1 MLLEHDFAL
10 AILDVQMPEMDGF
23 ELAQLMRGT
32 DKTRHIPIV
41 FVTAAG
47 KEMNFSFQG
56 YESGAV
62 DFLHKPLDINA
73 VQSKVNVFVAL
84 HQQRAETRRQVQALE
99 HSRQQQEALLQELR
113 ATQAEL
119 QRSLRMRDEFMSM
132 VAHELRT
139 PLNTLFLETQ
149 MRTLNLE
156 RGNLAAFAPEKLPK
170 MVARDARQIRSM
182 VRLIDDMLDVSRI
195 SSGKLSIRR
204 EPVDLAALVRRVAE
218 DLAPGPDQMRV
229 QVQEEAQIEGY
240 WDGFR
245 VEQIVVN
252 LISNA
257 LRYGEGKP
265 VDISL
270 AKTSNSAVIEVRDHG
285 IGIGAKDQERIF
297 DAFERV
303 MQPGPHGRPGSGA
316 VHHQAAGRRPRRR
329 HHPAKPARPWRA
341 VQRDLAAGGIVI
353 MATIPAPAP
362 ARLRISCCGWTA
374 PCASWKTPARS
385 CPSRRN
391 CWASNCKPSKWPV
404 SISASSCTT
413 PPCSHAWSDGLAP
426 GAAGEYF
433 LGEYAA
439 GLAAELEADHPVAV
453 DDVRLDPRTAA
464 PGALATFGRLG
475 IRAFLNIPIVKE
487 GQLAALFVVHSRAA
501 RAWQADEI
509 DAGGASGRTRLGQL
523 AARPGASPAALR

>member
-1 MLLEHDFAL
+1 MMNETRTKLLIVDDLPENLRALNALIRENDRSVYQASSGEEALALLLEHDFAL

-182 VRLIDDMLDVSRI
+182 VRLIDDMLVVSRI

-218 DLAPGPDQMRV
+218 DLAPGPDQIRV
-229 QVQEEAQIEGY
+229 QVQDDTQIEGF

-270 AKTSNSAVIEVRDHG
+270 AKTRNSAVIEVRDHG

-303 MQPGPHGRPGSGA
+303 MHQDRTGGLGLGLFITKQLVDAHGGAITLQSQPGH
-316 VHHQAAGRRPRRR
+316 
-329 HHPAKPARPWRA
+329 
-341 VQRDLAAGGIVI
+341 
-353 MATIPAPAP
+353 
-362 ARLRISCCGWTA
+362 
-374 PCASWKTPARS
+374 
-385 CPSRRN
+385 
-391 CWASNCKPSKWPV
+391 
-404 SISASSCTT
+404 
-413 PPCSHAWSDGLAP
+413 
-426 GAAGEYF
+426 
-433 LGEYAA
+433 
-439 GLAAELEADHPVAV
+439 
-453 DDVRLDPRTAA
+453 
-464 PGALATFGRLG
+464 GALFSVTL
-475 IRAFLNIPIVKE
+475 P
-487 GQLAALFVVHSRAA
+487 LAGS
-501 RAWQADEI
+501 
-509 DAGGASGRTRLGQL
+509 
-523 AARPGASPAALR
+523 

>member
-1 MLLEHDFAL
+1 MTHDSSTKLLIVDDLPENLRALNALIREHDRSIYQASSGEEALALLLEHDFAL

-32 DKTRHIPIV
+32 EKTRHIPIV

-84 HQQRAETRRQVQALE
+84 YQQRMETRRQVLALE
-99 HSRQQQEALLQELR
+99 ESRRQQEALLQELR
-113 ATQAEL
+113 TTQAEL

-156 RGNLAAFAPEKLPK
+156 RDNLAAFAPDKLQK
-170 MVARDARQIRSM
+170 MVERDGRQIRSM

-204 EPVDLAALVRRVAE
+204 EPVDLSSLVRRLAD
-218 DLAPGPDQMRV
+218 DLSPYAASTGSTLAV
-229 QVQEEAQIEGY
+229 QALEQVSGY
-240 WDGFR
+240 WDAFR

-257 LRYGEGKP
+257 LRYGEGQP
-265 VDISL
+265 VEISL
-270 AKTSNSAVIEVRDHG
+270 AATQNSAVIEVRDHG
-285 IGIGAKDQERIF
+285 IGISGKDQERIF

-303 MQPGPHGRPGSGA
+303 VQHDRSGGLGLGLFITKQLVDAHGGAITLQSQPGH
-316 VHHQAAGRRPRRR
+316 
-329 HHPAKPARPWRA
+329 
-341 VQRDLAAGGIVI
+341 
-353 MATIPAPAP
+353 
-362 ARLRISCCGWTA
+362 
-374 PCASWKTPARS
+374 
-385 CPSRRN
+385 
-391 CWASNCKPSKWPV
+391 
-404 SISASSCTT
+404 
-413 PPCSHAWSDGLAP
+413 
-426 GAAGEYF
+426 
-433 LGEYAA
+433 
-439 GLAAELEADHPVAV
+439 
-453 DDVRLDPRTAA
+453 
-464 PGALATFGRLG
+464 GALFSVTL
-475 IRAFLNIPIVKE
+475 P
-487 GQLAALFVVHSRAA
+487 LAGS
-501 RAWQADEI
+501 
-509 DAGGASGRTRLGQL
+509 
-523 AARPGASPAALR
+523 

>member
-1 MLLEHDFAL
+1 MMNETSTKLLIVDDLPENLRALNALIRESDRSVYQASSGEEALALLLEHDFAL

-32 DKTRHIPIV
+32 EKTRHIPIV

-47 KEMNFSFQG
+47 KEMNFAFQG

-113 ATQAEL
+113 TTQAEL

-156 RGNLAAFAPEKLPK
+156 RGNLAAFAAERLPK
-170 MVARDARQIRSM
+170 MIARDARQIRSM

-204 EPVDLAALVRRVAE
+204 EPVDLPALVRRVAE
-218 DLAPGPDQMRV
+218 DLAPCAGDGASLL
-229 QVQEEAQIEGY
+229 QVQAEQPIEGY
-240 WDGFR
+240 WDAFR

-265 VDISL
+265 VEISL
-270 AKTSNSAVIEVRDHG
+270 AQTKNSAVIEVRDHG

-303 MQPGPHGRPGSGA
+303 VHQDRTGGLGLGLFITKQLVDAHGGAITLQSQPGH
-316 VHHQAAGRRPRRR
+316 
-329 HHPAKPARPWRA
+329 
-341 VQRDLAAGGIVI
+341 
-353 MATIPAPAP
+353 
-362 ARLRISCCGWTA
+362 
-374 PCASWKTPARS
+374 
-385 CPSRRN
+385 
-391 CWASNCKPSKWPV
+391 
-404 SISASSCTT
+404 
-413 PPCSHAWSDGLAP
+413 
-426 GAAGEYF
+426 
-433 LGEYAA
+433 
-439 GLAAELEADHPVAV
+439 
-453 DDVRLDPRTAA
+453 
-464 PGALATFGRLG
+464 GALFSVTL
-475 IRAFLNIPIVKE
+475 P
-487 GQLAALFVVHSRAA
+487 LAGS
-501 RAWQADEI
+501 
-509 DAGGASGRTRLGQL
+509 
-523 AARPGASPAALR
+523 

>member
-1 MLLEHDFAL
+1 MTHDSSTKLLIVDDLPENLRALNALIREHDRSIYQASSGEEALALLLEHDFAL

-32 DKTRHIPIV
+32 EKTRHIPIV

-84 HQQRAETRRQVQALE
+84 YQQRMETRRQVLALE
-99 HSRQQQEALLQELR
+99 ESRRQQEALLQELR
-113 ATQAEL
+113 ITQAEL

-156 RGNLAAFAPEKLPK
+156 RDNLAAFAPDKLQK
-170 MVARDARQIRSM
+170 MVERDGRQIRSM

-204 EPVDLAALVRRVAE
+204 EPVDLSSLVRRLAD
-218 DLAPGPDQMRV
+218 DLSPYAASTGSTLAV
-229 QVQEEAQIEGY
+229 QALEQVSGY
-240 WDGFR
+240 WDAFR

-257 LRYGEGKP
+257 LRYGEGQP
-265 VDISL
+265 VEISL
-270 AKTSNSAVIEVRDHG
+270 AATQNSAVIEVRDHG
-285 IGIGAKDQERIF
+285 IGISGKDQERIF

-303 MQPGPHGRPGSGA
+303 VQHDRSGGLGLGLFITKQLVDAHGGAITLQSQPGH
-316 VHHQAAGRRPRRR
+316 
-329 HHPAKPARPWRA
+329 
-341 VQRDLAAGGIVI
+341 
-353 MATIPAPAP
+353 
-362 ARLRISCCGWTA
+362 
-374 PCASWKTPARS
+374 
-385 CPSRRN
+385 
-391 CWASNCKPSKWPV
+391 
-404 SISASSCTT
+404 
-413 PPCSHAWSDGLAP
+413 
-426 GAAGEYF
+426 
-433 LGEYAA
+433 
-439 GLAAELEADHPVAV
+439 
-453 DDVRLDPRTAA
+453 
-464 PGALATFGRLG
+464 GALFSVTL
-475 IRAFLNIPIVKE
+475 P
-487 GQLAALFVVHSRAA
+487 LAGS
-501 RAWQADEI
+501 
-509 DAGGASGRTRLGQL
+509 
-523 AARPGASPAALR
+523 

>member
-1 MLLEHDFAL
+1 MMNETSTKLLIVDDLPENLRALNALIRESDRSVYQASSGEEALALLLEHDFAL

-32 DKTRHIPIV
+32 EKTRHIPIV

-84 HQQRAETRRQVQALE
+84 HQQRMETRRQVQALE

-113 ATQAEL
+113 TTQAEL

-156 RGNLAAFAPEKLPK
+156 RGNLAAFAPERLPK
-170 MVARDARQIRSM
+170 MIARDARQIRSM

-204 EPVDLAALVRRVAE
+204 EPVDLPALVRRVAE
-218 DLAPGPDQMRV
+218 DLAPCTDDGASLL
-229 QVQEEAQIEGY
+229 QVQADQPIEGY
-240 WDGFR
+240 WDAFR

-257 LRYGEGKP
+257 LRYGQGKP
-265 VDISL
+265 VEISL
-270 AKTSNSAVIEVRDHG
+270 AQTKNSAVIEVRDHG
-285 IGIGAKDQERIF
+285 IGIVAKDQERIF

-303 MQPGPHGRPGSGA
+303 MHQDRTGGLGLGLFITKQLVDAHGGAITLQSQPGH
-316 VHHQAAGRRPRRR
+316 
-329 HHPAKPARPWRA
+329 
-341 VQRDLAAGGIVI
+341 
-353 MATIPAPAP
+353 
-362 ARLRISCCGWTA
+362 
-374 PCASWKTPARS
+374 
-385 CPSRRN
+385 
-391 CWASNCKPSKWPV
+391 
-404 SISASSCTT
+404 
-413 PPCSHAWSDGLAP
+413 
-426 GAAGEYF
+426 
-433 LGEYAA
+433 
-439 GLAAELEADHPVAV
+439 
-453 DDVRLDPRTAA
+453 
-464 PGALATFGRLG
+464 GALFSVTL
-475 IRAFLNIPIVKE
+475 P
-487 GQLAALFVVHSRAA
+487 LAGS
-501 RAWQADEI
+501 
-509 DAGGASGRTRLGQL
+509 
-523 AARPGASPAALR
+523 

>member
-1 MLLEHDFAL
+1 MTHDSSTKLLIVDDLPENLRALNALIREHDRSIYQASSGEEALALLLEHDFAL

-32 DKTRHIPIV
+32 EKTRHIPIV

-84 HQQRAETRRQVQALE
+84 YQQRMETRRQVLALE
-99 HSRQQQEALLQELR
+99 ESRRQQEALLQELR
-113 ATQAEL
+113 TTQAEL

-156 RGNLAAFAPEKLPK
+156 RDNLSAFAPDKLQK
-170 MVARDARQIRSM
+170 MVERDGRQIRSM

-204 EPVDLAALVRRVAE
+204 EAVDLSALVRRLAD
-218 DLAPGPDQMRV
+218 DLSPYAASTGSTL
-229 QVQEEAQIEGY
+229 QVHTLEHITGY
-240 WDGFR
+240 WDAFR

-265 VDISL
+265 VGISL
-270 AKTSNSAVIEVRDHG
+270 AATQNSAVIEVRDQG
-285 IGIGAKDQERIF
+285 IGISGKDQERIF

-303 MQPGPHGRPGSGA
+303 VQHDRSGGLGLGLFITKQLVDAHGGAITLQSQPGH
-316 VHHQAAGRRPRRR
+316 
-329 HHPAKPARPWRA
+329 
-341 VQRDLAAGGIVI
+341 
-353 MATIPAPAP
+353 
-362 ARLRISCCGWTA
+362 
-374 PCASWKTPARS
+374 
-385 CPSRRN
+385 
-391 CWASNCKPSKWPV
+391 
-404 SISASSCTT
+404 
-413 PPCSHAWSDGLAP
+413 
-426 GAAGEYF
+426 
-433 LGEYAA
+433 
-439 GLAAELEADHPVAV
+439 
-453 DDVRLDPRTAA
+453 
-464 PGALATFGRLG
+464 GALFSVTL
-475 IRAFLNIPIVKE
+475 P
-487 GQLAALFVVHSRAA
+487 LAGS
-501 RAWQADEI
+501 
-509 DAGGASGRTRLGQL
+509 
-523 AARPGASPAALR
+523 

>member
-1 MLLEHDFAL
+1 
-10 AILDVQMPEMDGF
+10 
-23 ELAQLMRGT
+23 MRGT
-32 DKTRHIPIV
+32 EKTRHIPIV

-99 HSRQQQEALLQELR
+99 HSRQQQDALLQQLR
-113 ATQAEL
+113 ETQAEL

-156 RGNLAAFAPEKLPK
+156 SGNLAAFAPDKLPK

-204 EPVDLAALVRRVAE
+204 EPVDLATLVRRVAE
-218 DLAPGPDQMRV
+218 DLAPCPDQLRV
-229 QVQEEAQIEGY
+229 QVQEEAQVEGY
-240 WDGFR
+240 WDAYR

-270 AKTSNSAVIEVRDHG
+270 AKTKNSAVLEVRDHG
-285 IGIGAKDQERIF
+285 IGIGPKDQERIF

-303 MQPGPHGRPGSGA
+303 VNQDSTGGLGLGLFITKQLVDAHGGAITVQSQSG
-316 VHHQAAGRRPRRR
+316 H
-329 HHPAKPARPWRA
+329 
-341 VQRDLAAGGIVI
+341 
-353 MATIPAPAP
+353 
-362 ARLRISCCGWTA
+362 
-374 PCASWKTPARS
+374 
-385 CPSRRN
+385 
-391 CWASNCKPSKWPV
+391 
-404 SISASSCTT
+404 
-413 PPCSHAWSDGLAP
+413 
-426 GAAGEYF
+426 
-433 LGEYAA
+433 
-439 GLAAELEADHPVAV
+439 
-453 DDVRLDPRTAA
+453 
-464 PGALATFGRLG
+464 GALFSVTL
-475 IRAFLNIPIVKE
+475 P
-487 GQLAALFVVHSRAA
+487 LAGS
-501 RAWQADEI
+501 
-509 DAGGASGRTRLGQL
+509 
-523 AARPGASPAALR
+523 

>member
-1 MLLEHDFAL
+1 MMNETRTKLLIVDDLPENLRALNALIRENDRSVYQASSGEEALALLLEHDFAL

-218 DLAPGPDQMRV
+218 DLAPGPDQIRV
-229 QVQEEAQIEGY
+229 QVQDDTQIEGF

-270 AKTSNSAVIEVRDHG
+270 AKTRNSAVIEVRDHG

-303 MQPGPHGRPGSGA
+303 MHQDRTGGLGLGLFITKQLVDAHGGAITLQSQPGH
-316 VHHQAAGRRPRRR
+316 
-329 HHPAKPARPWRA
+329 
-341 VQRDLAAGGIVI
+341 
-353 MATIPAPAP
+353 
-362 ARLRISCCGWTA
+362 
-374 PCASWKTPARS
+374 
-385 CPSRRN
+385 
-391 CWASNCKPSKWPV
+391 
-404 SISASSCTT
+404 
-413 PPCSHAWSDGLAP
+413 
-426 GAAGEYF
+426 
-433 LGEYAA
+433 
-439 GLAAELEADHPVAV
+439 
-453 DDVRLDPRTAA
+453 
-464 PGALATFGRLG
+464 GALFSVTL
-475 IRAFLNIPIVKE
+475 P
-487 GQLAALFVVHSRAA
+487 LAGS
-501 RAWQADEI
+501 
-509 DAGGASGRTRLGQL
+509 
-523 AARPGASPAALR
+523 

>member
-1 MLLEHDFAL
+1 MMNETRTKLLIVDDLPENLRALNALIRENDRSVYQASSGEEALALLLEHDFAL

-99 HSRQQQEALLQELR
+99 QSRQQQEALLQELR

-218 DLAPGPDQMRV
+218 DLAPGPDQLRV
-229 QVQEEAQIEGY
+229 QVQEDACIEGY

-257 LRYGEGKP
+257 LRYGDGKP

-270 AKTSNSAVIEVRDHG
+270 AKTRNSAVIEVRDHG
-285 IGIGAKDQERIF
+285 IGIVAKDQERIF

-303 MQPGPHGRPGSGA
+303 MHQDRTGGLGLGLFITKQLVDAHGGAITLQSQPGH
-316 VHHQAAGRRPRRR
+316 
-329 HHPAKPARPWRA
+329 
-341 VQRDLAAGGIVI
+341 
-353 MATIPAPAP
+353 
-362 ARLRISCCGWTA
+362 
-374 PCASWKTPARS
+374 
-385 CPSRRN
+385 
-391 CWASNCKPSKWPV
+391 
-404 SISASSCTT
+404 
-413 PPCSHAWSDGLAP
+413 
-426 GAAGEYF
+426 
-433 LGEYAA
+433 
-439 GLAAELEADHPVAV
+439 
-453 DDVRLDPRTAA
+453 
-464 PGALATFGRLG
+464 GALFSVTL
-475 IRAFLNIPIVKE
+475 P
-487 GQLAALFVVHSRAA
+487 LAGS
-501 RAWQADEI
+501 
-509 DAGGASGRTRLGQL
+509 
-523 AARPGASPAALR
+523 

>member
-1 MLLEHDFAL
+1 MMNETRTKLLIVDDLPENLRALNALIRENDRSVYQASSGEEALALLLEHDFAL

-218 DLAPGPDQMRV
+218 DLAPGTAPNTDQIRV
-229 QVQEEAQIEGY
+229 QVQDDAQIEGY

-270 AKTSNSAVIEVRDHG
+270 AKTRNSAVIEVRDHG

-303 MQPGPHGRPGSGA
+303 MHQDSTGGLGLGLFITKQLVDAHGGAITLQSQPGH
-316 VHHQAAGRRPRRR
+316 
-329 HHPAKPARPWRA
+329 
-341 VQRDLAAGGIVI
+341 
-353 MATIPAPAP
+353 
-362 ARLRISCCGWTA
+362 
-374 PCASWKTPARS
+374 
-385 CPSRRN
+385 
-391 CWASNCKPSKWPV
+391 
-404 SISASSCTT
+404 
-413 PPCSHAWSDGLAP
+413 
-426 GAAGEYF
+426 
-433 LGEYAA
+433 
-439 GLAAELEADHPVAV
+439 
-453 DDVRLDPRTAA
+453 
-464 PGALATFGRLG
+464 GALFSVTL
-475 IRAFLNIPIVKE
+475 P
-487 GQLAALFVVHSRAA
+487 LAGS
-501 RAWQADEI
+501 
-509 DAGGASGRTRLGQL
+509 
-523 AARPGASPAALR
+523 

>member
-1 MLLEHDFAL
+1 MMNETRTKLLIVDDLPENLRALNALIRENDRSVYQASSGEEALALLLEHDFAL

-99 HSRQQQEALLQELR
+99 QSRQQQEALLQELR

-218 DLAPGPDQMRV
+218 DLAPGPDQLRV
-229 QVQEEAQIEGY
+229 QVQEDACIEGY

-257 LRYGEGKP
+257 LRYGDGKP

-270 AKTSNSAVIEVRDHG
+270 AKTRNSAVIEVRDHG
-285 IGIGAKDQERIF
+285 IGIGPKDQERIF

-303 MQPGPHGRPGSGA
+303 MHQDRTGGLGLGLFITKQLVDAHGGAITLQSQPGH
-316 VHHQAAGRRPRRR
+316 
-329 HHPAKPARPWRA
+329 
-341 VQRDLAAGGIVI
+341 
-353 MATIPAPAP
+353 
-362 ARLRISCCGWTA
+362 
-374 PCASWKTPARS
+374 
-385 CPSRRN
+385 
-391 CWASNCKPSKWPV
+391 
-404 SISASSCTT
+404 
-413 PPCSHAWSDGLAP
+413 
-426 GAAGEYF
+426 
-433 LGEYAA
+433 
-439 GLAAELEADHPVAV
+439 
-453 DDVRLDPRTAA
+453 
-464 PGALATFGRLG
+464 GALFSVTL
-475 IRAFLNIPIVKE
+475 P
-487 GQLAALFVVHSRAA
+487 LAGS
-501 RAWQADEI
+501 
-509 DAGGASGRTRLGQL
+509 
-523 AARPGASPAALR
+523 

>member
-1 MLLEHDFAL
+1 MTHDSSTKLLIVDDLPENLRALNALIREHDRSIYQASSGEEALALLLEHDFAL
-10 AILDVQMPEMDGF
+10 AILDVQMPGMDGF

-32 DKTRHIPIV
+32 EKTRHIPIV

-84 HQQRAETRRQVQALE
+84 HQQRMETRRQVLALE
-99 HSRQQQEALLQELR
+99 QSRLQQEALLQELR
-113 ATQAEL
+113 TTQAEL

-156 RGNLAAFAPEKLPK
+156 RDNLAAFAPDKLQK
-170 MVARDARQIRSM
+170 MVERDGRQIRSM

-204 EPVDLAALVRRVAE
+204 ELVDLSELVRRLAD
-218 DLAPGPDQMRV
+218 DLTPYAASTGSTLELQSL
-229 QVQEEAQIEGY
+229 EQISGY
-240 WDGFR
+240 WDAFR

-265 VDISL
+265 VAISL
-270 AKTSNSAVIEVRDHG
+270 AATQNSAVIEVRDHG
-285 IGIGAKDQERIF
+285 IGISGKDQERIF

-303 MQPGPHGRPGSGA
+303 VQHDRSGGLGLGLFITKQLVDAHGGAITLQSQPGH
-316 VHHQAAGRRPRRR
+316 
-329 HHPAKPARPWRA
+329 
-341 VQRDLAAGGIVI
+341 
-353 MATIPAPAP
+353 
-362 ARLRISCCGWTA
+362 
-374 PCASWKTPARS
+374 
-385 CPSRRN
+385 
-391 CWASNCKPSKWPV
+391 
-404 SISASSCTT
+404 
-413 PPCSHAWSDGLAP
+413 
-426 GAAGEYF
+426 
-433 LGEYAA
+433 
-439 GLAAELEADHPVAV
+439 
-453 DDVRLDPRTAA
+453 
-464 PGALATFGRLG
+464 GALFSVTL
-475 IRAFLNIPIVKE
+475 P
-487 GQLAALFVVHSRAA
+487 LAGS
-501 RAWQADEI
+501 
-509 DAGGASGRTRLGQL
+509 
-523 AARPGASPAALR
+523 

>member
-1 MLLEHDFAL
+1 MMNETSTKLLIVDDLPENLRALNALIRESDRSVYQASSGEEALALLLEHDFAL

-32 DKTRHIPIV
+32 EKTRHIPIV

-47 KEMNFSFQG
+47 KEMNFAFQG

-113 ATQAEL
+113 TTQAEL

-170 MVARDARQIRSM
+170 MIARDARQIRSM

-204 EPVDLAALVRRVAE
+204 EPVDLPALVRRVAE
-218 DLAPGPDQMRV
+218 DLAPCAGDGGSLL
-229 QVQEEAQIEGY
+229 QVQAEQPIEGY
-240 WDGFR
+240 WDAFR

-257 LRYGEGKP
+257 LRYGQGKP
-265 VDISL
+265 VEISL
-270 AKTSNSAVIEVRDHG
+270 AQTKNSAVIEVRDHG

-303 MQPGPHGRPGSGA
+303 MHQDRTGGLGLGLFITKQLVDAHGGAITLQSQPGH
-316 VHHQAAGRRPRRR
+316 
-329 HHPAKPARPWRA
+329 
-341 VQRDLAAGGIVI
+341 
-353 MATIPAPAP
+353 
-362 ARLRISCCGWTA
+362 
-374 PCASWKTPARS
+374 
-385 CPSRRN
+385 
-391 CWASNCKPSKWPV
+391 
-404 SISASSCTT
+404 
-413 PPCSHAWSDGLAP
+413 
-426 GAAGEYF
+426 
-433 LGEYAA
+433 
-439 GLAAELEADHPVAV
+439 
-453 DDVRLDPRTAA
+453 
-464 PGALATFGRLG
+464 GALFSVTL
-475 IRAFLNIPIVKE
+475 P
-487 GQLAALFVVHSRAA
+487 LAGS
-501 RAWQADEI
+501 
-509 DAGGASGRTRLGQL
+509 
-523 AARPGASPAALR
+523 

>member
-1 MLLEHDFAL
+1 MMNETRTKLLIVDDLPENLRALNALIRENDRSVYQASSGEEALALLLEHDFAL

-32 DKTRHIPIV
+32 EKTRHIPIV

-47 KEMNFSFQG
+47 KEMNFAFQG

-84 HQQRAETRRQVQALE
+84 HQQRMETRRQVLALE

-170 MVARDARQIRSM
+170 MIARDARQIRSM

-204 EPVDLAALVRRVAE
+204 EAVDLPALVRRVAE
-218 DLAPGPDQMRV
+218 DLAPASDGAGNLLQV
-229 QVQEEAQIEGY
+229 QVQDGLAIEGY
-240 WDGFR
+240 WDAFR

-265 VDISL
+265 VEISL
-270 AKTSNSAVIEVRDHG
+270 AQTRNSAVIEVRDHG
-285 IGIGAKDQERIF
+285 IGIVAKDQERIF

-303 MQPGPHGRPGSGA
+303 MHQDRTGGLGLGLFITKQLVDAHGGAITLQSQPGHGSLFSVTLPLAGA
-316 VHHQAAGRRPRRR
+316 
-329 HHPAKPARPWRA
+329 
-341 VQRDLAAGGIVI
+341 
-353 MATIPAPAP
+353 
-362 ARLRISCCGWTA
+362 
-374 PCASWKTPARS
+374 
-385 CPSRRN
+385 
-391 CWASNCKPSKWPV
+391 
-404 SISASSCTT
+404 
-413 PPCSHAWSDGLAP
+413 
-426 GAAGEYF
+426 
-433 LGEYAA
+433 
-439 GLAAELEADHPVAV
+439 
-453 DDVRLDPRTAA
+453 
-464 PGALATFGRLG
+464 
-475 IRAFLNIPIVKE
+475 
-487 GQLAALFVVHSRAA
+487 
-501 RAWQADEI
+501 
-509 DAGGASGRTRLGQL
+509 
-523 AARPGASPAALR
+523 

>member
-1 MLLEHDFAL
+1 MTHDSSTKLLIVDDLPENLRALNALIREHDRSIYQASSGEEALALLLEHDFAL

-32 DKTRHIPIV
+32 EKTRHIPIV

-84 HQQRAETRRQVQALE
+84 HQQRMETRRQVLALE
-99 HSRQQQEALLQELR
+99 ESRRQQEALLQELR
-113 ATQAEL
+113 TTQAEL

-156 RGNLAAFAPEKLPK
+156 RDNLAAFAPDKLQK
-170 MVARDARQIRSM
+170 MVERDGRQIRSM

-204 EPVDLAALVRRVAE
+204 EPVDLSSLVRRLAD
-218 DLAPGPDQMRV
+218 DLSPYAASTGSTLAV
-229 QVQEEAQIEGY
+229 QALEQVSGY
-240 WDGFR
+240 WDAFR

-257 LRYGEGKP
+257 LRYGEGQP
-265 VDISL
+265 VEISL
-270 AKTSNSAVIEVRDHG
+270 AATQNSAVIEVRDHG
-285 IGIGAKDQERIF
+285 IGISGKDQERIF

-303 MQPGPHGRPGSGA
+303 VQHDRSGGLGLGLFITKQLVDAHGGAITLQSQPGH
-316 VHHQAAGRRPRRR
+316 
-329 HHPAKPARPWRA
+329 
-341 VQRDLAAGGIVI
+341 
-353 MATIPAPAP
+353 
-362 ARLRISCCGWTA
+362 
-374 PCASWKTPARS
+374 
-385 CPSRRN
+385 
-391 CWASNCKPSKWPV
+391 
-404 SISASSCTT
+404 
-413 PPCSHAWSDGLAP
+413 
-426 GAAGEYF
+426 
-433 LGEYAA
+433 
-439 GLAAELEADHPVAV
+439 
-453 DDVRLDPRTAA
+453 
-464 PGALATFGRLG
+464 GALFSVTL
-475 IRAFLNIPIVKE
+475 P
-487 GQLAALFVVHSRAA
+487 LAGS
-501 RAWQADEI
+501 
-509 DAGGASGRTRLGQL
+509 
-523 AARPGASPAALR
+523 

>member
-1 MLLEHDFAL
+1 MMNETSTKLLIVDDLPENLRALNALIRESDRSVYQASSGEEALALLLEHDFAL

-32 DKTRHIPIV
+32 EKTRHIPIV

-47 KEMNFSFQG
+47 KEMNFAFQG

-113 ATQAEL
+113 TTQAEL

-170 MVARDARQIRSM
+170 MIARDARQIRSL

-204 EPVDLAALVRRVAE
+204 EPVDLPALVRRVAE
-218 DLAPGPDQMRV
+218 DLAPCAGDGASLL
-229 QVQEEAQIEGY
+229 QVQAEQPIEGY
-240 WDGFR
+240 WDAFR

-265 VDISL
+265 VEISL
-270 AKTSNSAVIEVRDHG
+270 AQTKNSAVIEVRDHG

-303 MQPGPHGRPGSGA
+303 VHQDRTGGLGLGLFITKQLVDAHGGAITLQSQPGH
-316 VHHQAAGRRPRRR
+316 
-329 HHPAKPARPWRA
+329 
-341 VQRDLAAGGIVI
+341 
-353 MATIPAPAP
+353 
-362 ARLRISCCGWTA
+362 
-374 PCASWKTPARS
+374 
-385 CPSRRN
+385 
-391 CWASNCKPSKWPV
+391 
-404 SISASSCTT
+404 
-413 PPCSHAWSDGLAP
+413 
-426 GAAGEYF
+426 
-433 LGEYAA
+433 
-439 GLAAELEADHPVAV
+439 
-453 DDVRLDPRTAA
+453 
-464 PGALATFGRLG
+464 GALFSVTL
-475 IRAFLNIPIVKE
+475 P
-487 GQLAALFVVHSRAA
+487 LAGS
-501 RAWQADEI
+501 
-509 DAGGASGRTRLGQL
+509 
-523 AARPGASPAALR
+523 

>member
-1 MLLEHDFAL
+1 MMNETPTKLLIVDDLPENLRALNALIRESDRSVYQASSGEEALALLLEHDFAL

-32 DKTRHIPIV
+32 EKTRHIPIV

-218 DLAPGPDQMRV
+218 DLAPGTPPNTDQIRV
-229 QVQEEAQIEGY
+229 QVQDDAQIEGF

-270 AKTSNSAVIEVRDHG
+270 AKTRNSAVIEVRDHG

-303 MQPGPHGRPGSGA
+303 MYQDRTGGLGLGLFITKQLVDAHGGAITLQSQPGH
-316 VHHQAAGRRPRRR
+316 
-329 HHPAKPARPWRA
+329 
-341 VQRDLAAGGIVI
+341 
-353 MATIPAPAP
+353 
-362 ARLRISCCGWTA
+362 
-374 PCASWKTPARS
+374 
-385 CPSRRN
+385 
-391 CWASNCKPSKWPV
+391 
-404 SISASSCTT
+404 
-413 PPCSHAWSDGLAP
+413 
-426 GAAGEYF
+426 
-433 LGEYAA
+433 
-439 GLAAELEADHPVAV
+439 
-453 DDVRLDPRTAA
+453 
-464 PGALATFGRLG
+464 GALFSVTL
-475 IRAFLNIPIVKE
+475 P
-487 GQLAALFVVHSRAA
+487 LAGS
-501 RAWQADEI
+501 
-509 DAGGASGRTRLGQL
+509 
-523 AARPGASPAALR
+523 

>member
-1 MLLEHDFAL
+1 MINDTQTRTKLLIVDDLPENLRALNALIRENDRSVYQASSGEEALALLLEHDFAL

-99 HSRQQQEALLQELR
+99 HSRQQQDALLQQLR

-156 RGNLAAFAPEKLPK
+156 NGNLAAFAPDKLPK

-218 DLAPGPDQMRV
+218 DLAPCPDQLRV
-229 QVQEEAQIEGY
+229 QVQAEAQVEGY
-240 WDGFR
+240 WDGYR

-270 AKTSNSAVIEVRDHG
+270 AKTKNSAVLEVRDHG
-285 IGIGAKDQERIF
+285 IGIGPKDQERIF

-303 MQPGPHGRPGSGA
+303 VNQDSTGGLGLGLFITKQLVDAHGGAITVQSQSG
-316 VHHQAAGRRPRRR
+316 H
-329 HHPAKPARPWRA
+329 
-341 VQRDLAAGGIVI
+341 
-353 MATIPAPAP
+353 
-362 ARLRISCCGWTA
+362 
-374 PCASWKTPARS
+374 
-385 CPSRRN
+385 
-391 CWASNCKPSKWPV
+391 
-404 SISASSCTT
+404 
-413 PPCSHAWSDGLAP
+413 
-426 GAAGEYF
+426 
-433 LGEYAA
+433 
-439 GLAAELEADHPVAV
+439 
-453 DDVRLDPRTAA
+453 
-464 PGALATFGRLG
+464 GALFSVTL
-475 IRAFLNIPIVKE
+475 P
-487 GQLAALFVVHSRAA
+487 LAGS
-501 RAWQADEI
+501 
-509 DAGGASGRTRLGQL
+509 
-523 AARPGASPAALR
+523 

>member
-1 MLLEHDFAL
+1 MNDNQTRTKLLIVDDLPENLRALNALIRENDRSVYQASSGEEALALLLEHDFAL

-32 DKTRHIPIV
+32 EKTRHIPIV

-204 EPVDLAALVRRVAE
+204 EPVDLVALVRRVAE
-218 DLAPGPDQMRV
+218 DLAPCPDQLRV
-229 QVQEEAQIEGY
+229 QVQEDVHIEGY

-265 VDISL
+265 VDIGL
-270 AKTSNSAVIEVRDHG
+270 AKTRNSAVIEVRDHG
-285 IGIGAKDQERIF
+285 IGIGPKDQERIF

-303 MQPGPHGRPGSGA
+303 MHQDRTGGLGLGLFITKQLVDAHGGAITLQSQPG
-316 VHHQAAGRRPRRR
+316 Q
-329 HHPAKPARPWRA
+329 
-341 VQRDLAAGGIVI
+341 
-353 MATIPAPAP
+353 
-362 ARLRISCCGWTA
+362 
-374 PCASWKTPARS
+374 
-385 CPSRRN
+385 
-391 CWASNCKPSKWPV
+391 
-404 SISASSCTT
+404 
-413 PPCSHAWSDGLAP
+413 
-426 GAAGEYF
+426 
-433 LGEYAA
+433 
-439 GLAAELEADHPVAV
+439 
-453 DDVRLDPRTAA
+453 
-464 PGALATFGRLG
+464 GALFSVTL
-475 IRAFLNIPIVKE
+475 P
-487 GQLAALFVVHSRAA
+487 LAGS
-501 RAWQADEI
+501 
-509 DAGGASGRTRLGQL
+509 
-523 AARPGASPAALR
+523 

>member
-1 MLLEHDFAL
+1 MTHDSSTKLLIVDDLPENLRALNALIREHDRSIYQASSGEEALALLLEHDFAL

-32 DKTRHIPIV
+32 EKTRHIPIV

-84 HQQRAETRRQVQALE
+84 YQQRMETRRQVLALE
-99 HSRQQQEALLQELR
+99 ESRRQQEALLQELR
-113 ATQAEL
+113 ITQAEL

-156 RGNLAAFAPEKLPK
+156 RDNLAAFAPDKLQK
-170 MVARDARQIRSM
+170 MVERDGRQIRSM

-204 EPVDLAALVRRVAE
+204 EPVDLSGLVRRLAD
-218 DLAPGPDQMRV
+218 DLSPYAASTGSTLEV
-229 QVQEEAQIEGY
+229 QALEQVSGY
-240 WDGFR
+240 WDAFR

-257 LRYGEGKP
+257 LRYGEGQP
-265 VDISL
+265 VEISL
-270 AKTSNSAVIEVRDHG
+270 AATQNSAVIEVRDHG
-285 IGIGAKDQERIF
+285 IGISGKDQERIF

-303 MQPGPHGRPGSGA
+303 VQHDRSGGLGLGLFITKQLVDAHGGAITLQSQPGH
-316 VHHQAAGRRPRRR
+316 
-329 HHPAKPARPWRA
+329 
-341 VQRDLAAGGIVI
+341 
-353 MATIPAPAP
+353 
-362 ARLRISCCGWTA
+362 
-374 PCASWKTPARS
+374 
-385 CPSRRN
+385 
-391 CWASNCKPSKWPV
+391 
-404 SISASSCTT
+404 
-413 PPCSHAWSDGLAP
+413 
-426 GAAGEYF
+426 
-433 LGEYAA
+433 
-439 GLAAELEADHPVAV
+439 
-453 DDVRLDPRTAA
+453 
-464 PGALATFGRLG
+464 GALFSVTL
-475 IRAFLNIPIVKE
+475 P
-487 GQLAALFVVHSRAA
+487 LAGS
-501 RAWQADEI
+501 
-509 DAGGASGRTRLGQL
+509 
-523 AARPGASPAALR
+523 